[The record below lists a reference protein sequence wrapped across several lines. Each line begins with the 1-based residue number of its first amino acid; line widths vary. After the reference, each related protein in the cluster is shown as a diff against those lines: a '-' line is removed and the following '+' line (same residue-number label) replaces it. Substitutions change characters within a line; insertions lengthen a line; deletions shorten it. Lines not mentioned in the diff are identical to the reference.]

1 VDDHRLVREGIS
13 RIIGL
18 HPDVT
23 VVAQASSGD
32 EAVEMYRHF
41 RPDVTLMDLQMP
53 RLNGLGAIRAIRAE
67 FPEARIV
74 VLTMYDSD
82 EDIYRAIQAGAAGY
96 LLKDTVPD
104 ELIAAI
110 RKVHAGG
117 RLLPSPVEAAIEAR
131 TNLPRLTLR
140 EIQVLE
146 LLATGS
152 RNKEIAATLGI
163 SPDTASAHIKSIF
176 SKFGVHDRTA
186 ALAEGVKRGIIHL
199 R

>member
-1 VDDHRLVREGIS
+1 
-13 RIIGL
+13 
-18 HPDVT
+18 VT